1 MNNRTRNAA
10 NTTVIGRRTALE
22 RQYGRLLRDPEEHPD
37 AAAPAA
43 PADAPAADAEGAET
57 LPPSPP
63 SGEAEADAG
72 SILGDAASPGSG
84 EGEGGEAGAADDA
97 NASSGD
103 DATAEAAPFEGLTA
117 PEGFEALDADALAE
131 ATPIL
136 RGLGVETTERAQEV
150 IGQFA
155 PVLKGMV
162 ERAGAAQIEAQRA
175 AQAELSREWAQEV
188 RSDPEL
194 GGANYDRTVALS
206 ARAKEQFFSGEE
218 GEAFREYLAVTQ
230 LGNHPAMIR
239 GFARI
244 GAAISDGSIVVGDS
258 TGSRPAAAHEKLYD
272 PIYQG
277 RQNQ

>member
-10 NTTVIGRRTALE
+10 NTTIIGRRTALE
-22 RQYGRLLRDPEEHPD
+22 RQYGRLLRDPNEHPD

-43 PADAPAADAEGAET
+43 PEAPEAGAET
-57 LPPSPP
+57 PP
-63 SGEAEADAG
+63 ADDGAPHTEEAG

-84 EGEGGEAGAADDA
+84 EGEGGEEGAADDA

-117 PEGFEALDADALAE
+117 PEGFEALDTEALAE

-136 RGLGVETTERAQEV
+136 RRMGVTTSEEAQER
-150 IGQFA
+150 INEFA
-155 PVLKGMV
+155 PVLQGMTTRILD
-162 ERAGAAQIEAQRA
+162 RAAEAQRT
-175 AQAELSREWAQEV
+175 AQADLSRQWAEEV
-188 RSDPEL
+188 RADPEI
-194 GGANYDRTVALS
+194 GGANYDRTVAMS
-206 ARAKEQFFSGEE
+206 AQAMERFFPGDQGKE
-218 GEAFREYLAVTQ
+218 FREFLAVTQ
-230 LGNHPAMIR
+230 LGNHPSMIR
-239 GFARI
+239 GFASI
-244 GAAISDGSIVVGDS
+244 GAAISDGSIVIGDS